1 MSRGSKDYAGRSVV
15 IIAMVVVVALVYIGR
30 LAHLQL
36 FSDEYER
43 SADRNAQYKKTIYPE
58 RGLIYD
64 RHGEVLAYNSVY
76 YDLMVTPREMK
87 GLDTLSFCRQ
97 LNITRED
104 FDKRMKALRNRR
116 LNPGYS
122 SYTPQLF
129 LSQLSVEQCAPLQEQ
144 LFNYPGFSLQRRSL
158 RSYARQVA
166 AHALG
171 YVGEVNRK
179 DLENDA
185 YYVAGDYSGRSG
197 VERMY
202 EKQLR
207 GEKGYELYLRD
218 VHGRIKG
225 SYANGNRDLSPV
237 SGKDLTLSLDADL
250 QAYAEQLMQN
260 KRGAVVAIEPS
271 SGEIL
276 CYVSAPSYQ
285 PSLLVGNQ
293 SSANYK
299 ELGNSPYKI
308 FLNRPIQSF
317 YPPGSTF
324 KPLQGL
330 ILLQEGIINE
340 HSRYACQNGY
350 AFAGMKLGCHSHESP
365 MALSPAIA
373 TSCNAYFSAA

>member
-158 RSYARQVA
+158 RSYSRQVA

-185 YYVAGDYSGRSG
+185 Y
-197 VERMY
+197 
-202 EKQLR
+202 
-207 GEKGYELYLRD
+207 
-218 VHGRIKG
+218 
-225 SYANGNRDLSPV
+225 
-237 SGKDLTLSLDADL
+237 
-250 QAYAEQLMQN
+250 
-260 KRGAVVAIEPS
+260 
-271 SGEIL
+271 
-276 CYVSAPSYQ
+276 
-285 PSLLVGNQ
+285 
-293 SSANYK
+293 
-299 ELGNSPYKI
+299 
-308 FLNRPIQSF
+308 
-317 YPPGSTF
+317 
-324 KPLQGL
+324 
-330 ILLQEGIINE
+330 
-340 HSRYACQNGY
+340 
-350 AFAGMKLGCHSHESP
+350 
-365 MALSPAIA
+365 
-373 TSCNAYFSAA
+373 